1 MLPFASFQH
10 SELIFHDVENIR
22 CVMTGPVRSVSQAFA
37 ILRLLGEGGALT
49 LSDIGRS
56 VGLSPSSCL
65 NLLKTL
71 VAEGAIE
78 REGASKRYR
87 LTAPWQAAE
96 ALRGTAGTRL
106 VDRAQSRMAAF
117 AQATDAAVGLWK
129 VVSRDRMQLAV
140 RAESDAGM
148 RLSLA
153 DDQRQPLG
161 SGAAGRAI
169 AAAQGVGEGELARRY
184 APVRW
189 QADLPF
195 ETYVRQV
202 HEASARGYA
211 VDRGHAHRGVWTVAA
226 GITGIAPGFCLSASV
241 VAESQSDTGIAALG
255 AKLILLRDELILQAA

>member
-1 MLPFASFQH
+1 
-10 SELIFHDVENIR
+10 
-22 CVMTGPVRSVSQAFA
+22 MTGPVRSVSQAFA
-37 ILRLLGEGGALT
+37 ILRLLGDTGALT

-71 VAEGAIE
+71 VSEGAIE

-87 LTAPWQAAE
+87 LTTPWQAAE
-96 ALRGTAGTRL
+96 ALRDSAGARL
-106 VDRAQSRMAAF
+106 ADRALPRMAAF
-117 AQATDAAVGLWK
+117 AQNSEAAVGLWK
-129 VVSRDRMQLAV
+129 IVSRDRMQLVV

-169 AAAQGVGEGELARRY
+169 AAVQGVDPSELARRY

-195 ETYVRQV
+195 DIYARQV
-202 HEASARGYA
+202 DEAAVRGFA
-211 VDRGHAHRGVWTVAA
+211 VDQGYTHRGVWTVAV
-226 GITGIAPGFCLSASV
+226 GIAGIAPGYCLSASI
-241 VAESQSDTGIAALG
+241 VAGSRSEAEIGALG
-255 AKLILLRDELILQAA
+255 AALIALRDELIVQAG

>member
-1 MLPFASFQH
+1 
-10 SELIFHDVENIR
+10 
-22 CVMTGPVRSVSQAFA
+22 MTGPVRSVAQAFA
-37 ILRLLGEGGALT
+37 ILRLLADSSALT
-49 LSDIGRS
+49 LSDVGRL

-78 REGASKRYR
+78 RDPRSKHYR
-87 LTAPWQAAE
+87 LAPAWQAAE
-96 ALRGTAGTRL
+96 ALRDSRAARL
-106 VDRAQSRMAAF
+106 ADRAQPLMARF
-117 AQATDAAVGLWK
+117 AQSAEAAVGLWRI
-129 VVSRDRMQLAV
+129 VSRDRMQLVV

-169 AAAQGVGEGELARRY
+169 AADQGVSEAELARRH

-195 ETYVRQV
+195 ETYARQV
-202 HEASARGYA
+202 GDAAAKGFA
-211 VDRGHAHRGVWTVAA
+211 VDQGFAHRGVCTVAV
-226 GITGIAPGFCLSASV
+226 GIARIAPGFCLSASI
-241 VAESQSDTGIAALG
+241 VAGSRSDTEIEALG
-255 AKLILLRDELILQAA
+255 AALIAMHDELILQTE

>member
-1 MLPFASFQH
+1 
-10 SELIFHDVENIR
+10 
-22 CVMTGPVRSVSQAFA
+22 MTGPVRSVSQAFA
-37 ILRLLGEGGALT
+37 ILRLLGDAGALT

-78 REGASKRYR
+78 REDGTKRYR
-87 LTAPWQAAE
+87 LTAPWQATE
-96 ALRGTAGTRL
+96 ALRDSVGSRL
-106 VDRAQSRMAAF
+106 VDRALPRMAAF
-117 AQATDAAVGLWK
+117 AQRTEAAVGLWK
-129 VVSRDRMQLAV
+129 IVSRDRMQLAV

-169 AAAQGVGEGELARRY
+169 AAVQGIGSSELARRY

-189 QADLPF
+189 QAGLPF
-195 ETYVRQV
+195 ETYARQV
-202 HEASARGYA
+202 DEAAARGFA
-211 VDRGHAHRGVWTVAA
+211 VDQGYTHRGVWTVAV
-226 GITGIAPGFCLSASV
+226 GIAGIAPGYCLSASI
-241 VAESQSDTGIAALG
+241 VAGSRSEAEIGALG
-255 AKLILLRDELILQAA
+255 AALVALRDELVVQAG